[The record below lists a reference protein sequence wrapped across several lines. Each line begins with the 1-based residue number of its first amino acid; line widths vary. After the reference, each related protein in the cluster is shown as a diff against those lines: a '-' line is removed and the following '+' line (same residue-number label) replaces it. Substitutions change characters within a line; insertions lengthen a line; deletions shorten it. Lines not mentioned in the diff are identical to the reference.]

1 MSQHLDVTVPII
13 MASLL
18 LGWTWLA
25 ERWQRY
31 HRSRLPT
38 RTHTDRALNRTILTP
53 ARVSP
58 VRAGSRR
65 EPPDSPPADSA

>member
-1 MSQHLDVTVPII
+1 MTQHLDVTVPII

-31 HRSRLPT
+31 HGRHLNSH
-38 RTHTDRALNRTILTP
+38 THTDRAISRSLLTQE
-53 ARVSP
+53 
-58 VRAGSRR
+58 RAPSRIHVVHHYR
-65 EPPDSPPADSA
+65 RRHKAPR

>member
-1 MSQHLDVTVPII
+1 MTQHLDVTVPII

-31 HRSRLPT
+31 RGRHLTSH
-38 RTHTDRALNRTILTP
+38 THTDRAINRSLLNRERAPSRIRIVHHHRRRHEA
-53 ARVSP
+53 AR
-58 VRAGSRR
+58 R
-65 EPPDSPPADSA
+65 